1 MNTKPKE
8 NLQKRIDTLE
18 SELFEVKSNLKIAR
32 HQSYAA
38 YDTDWSNINSRI
50 NTKENQRLYA
60 KAGKKYIPV
69 NDPYGYDGLGHGF
82 WLIKVENGS
91 TSIRQQV
98 FPKKVHITAAARL
111 LENKLVKIIREATE
125 ARPSKQSL
133 TLQEKADWD
142 IFIKKHGKSFNT
154 LQYPSFQE
162 NAEKIVKAI
171 LNEDY

>member
-32 HQSYAA
+32 HQSYTA
-38 YDTDWSNINSRI
+38 YDTNWSNINSRI
-50 NTKENQRLYA
+50 NIKENQRRYV
-60 KAGKKYIPV
+60 KVGKKYIPV
-69 NDPYGYDGLGHGF
+69 NDPYGYDGLGNGF

-98 FPKKVHITAAARL
+98 YPKKVHITAAARA
-111 LENKLVKIIREATE
+111 LENKLVKIICEACK
-125 ARPSKQSL
+125 ARPSKQTL

-142 IFIKKHGKSFNT
+142 IFIKKHEKSFNT

-171 LNEDY
+171 LDEDY